1 MLEAV
6 GSDLGRQWER
16 ETTVR
21 VMTAYVAHELNHPLG
36 TIINLVNT
44 LSRHL
49 AKSVV
54 RPLDIDGYLKG
65 IKAEALRASTTIK
78 QLRLLTERRPTTK
91 SSIDL
96 VGVCREE
103 ADRLGPLADSK
114 QVSIRVEVRTD
125 RTRVNGVKELLGTAL
140 HNFLINSIAA
150 LDAPEIVGRKMMIR
164 IVAKTPETTAIQV
177 FDNGCGLPEA
187 IRDRIF
193 EPFVTA
199 RPDGSGLG
207 LAIAGDIV
215 RWHRGRVGCRSK
227 RHGTCMEMILPN
239 DQALGQQEGK

>member
-1 MLEAV
+1 MFEAE

-36 TIINLVNT
+36 TIVNLVNT

-49 AKSVV
+49 AKPVV
-54 RPLDIDGYLKG
+54 RPLDIEGFLKG

-91 SSIDL
+91 SSVDL
-96 VGVCREE
+96 TEVCREE
-103 ADRLGPLADSK
+103 IDRLSPLADAK
-114 QVSIRVEVRTD
+114 QVRVRLEIRTD
-125 RTRVNGVKELLGTAL
+125 RVRVNGVKELLGTAL
-140 HNFLINSIAA
+140 YNFLINSVAA
-150 LDAPEIVGRKMMIR
+150 LDDPQNASRKLMIR
-164 IVAKTPETTAIQV
+164 IAAKTAETTAIQV

-187 IRDRIF
+187 IRDKIF
-193 EPFVTA
+193 EPFVTT

-215 RWHRGRVGCRSK
+215 RWHRGRVACRSK

-239 DQALGQQEGK
+239 EQALGQQEGK

>member
-1 MLEAV
+1 MLEAA

-36 TIINLVNT
+36 TIVNLVNT

-49 AKSVV
+49 AKPVV
-54 RPLDIDGYLKG
+54 RPLDIEGFLKG

-91 SSIDL
+91 SSVDL
-96 VGVCREE
+96 TEVCREE
-103 ADRLGPLADSK
+103 IDRLSPLADAK
-114 QVSIRVEVRTD
+114 QVRVRLEIRTD
-125 RTRVNGVKELLGTAL
+125 RVRVNGVKELLGTAL
-140 HNFLINSIAA
+140 YNFLINSVAA
-150 LDAPEIVGRKMMIR
+150 LDDPQNASRKLMIR
-164 IVAKTPETTAIQV
+164 IAAKTAETTAIQV

-187 IRDRIF
+187 IRDKIF
-193 EPFVTA
+193 EPFVTT

-215 RWHRGRVGCRSK
+215 RWHRGRVACRSK
-227 RHGTCMEMILPN
+227 RYGTCMEMILPN
-239 DQALGQQEGK
+239 EQALGQQEGK